1 MSLRRR
7 MRARREGAKA
17 SIDMNSLIDLTF
29 LLLVVFIVTLPTL
42 EQSIHVMLPVGKTSK
57 AQDDKK
63 KTFSITVNST
73 GQIYVGEVPTTR
85 EDLKASLTKAVAD
98 DPELSVLVRGD
109 VRVGYGD
116 VYEVVKIAKD
126 CNVTRACV
134 SRFES
139 EGRANWTV
147 FMWYVTH
154 GLDLGIAMSENR
166 CVCCGDLI
174 PEGVQVCPKCE
185 KTLGIAESIEG
196 L

>member
-1 MSLRRR
+1 

-85 EDLKASLTKAVAD
+85 EDLKASLAKAVAD

-116 VYEVVKIAKD
+116 VNEVVKIAKD
-126 CNVTRACV
+126 CNVKHLGLV
-134 SRFES
+134 S
-139 EGRANWTV
+139 
-147 FMWYVTH
+147 
-154 GLDLGIAMSENR
+154 
-166 CVCCGDLI
+166 
-174 PEGVQVCPKCE
+174 KE
-185 KTLGIAESIEG
+185 K
-196 L
+196 

>member
-1 MSLRRR
+1 MSRRSR
-7 MRARREGAKA
+7 RGARTGVGKA

-85 EDLKASLTKAVAD
+85 EDLKASLAKAVAD

-126 CNVTRACV
+126 CNVKHLGLV
-134 SRFES
+134 S
-139 EGRANWTV
+139 
-147 FMWYVTH
+147 
-154 GLDLGIAMSENR
+154 
-166 CVCCGDLI
+166 
-174 PEGVQVCPKCE
+174 KE
-185 KTLGIAESIEG
+185 K
-196 L
+196 

>member
-1 MSLRRR
+1 

-85 EDLKASLTKAVAD
+85 DDLKASLTKAVAD

-126 CNVTRACV
+126 CNVKHLGLV
-134 SRFES
+134 S
-139 EGRANWTV
+139 
-147 FMWYVTH
+147 
-154 GLDLGIAMSENR
+154 
-166 CVCCGDLI
+166 
-174 PEGVQVCPKCE
+174 KE
-185 KTLGIAESIEG
+185 K
-196 L
+196 